1 VDGESPT
8 DDTELAWQSVMVD
21 VSGMS
26 LIDLPGLAPAD
37 GDESVLAHCLRR
49 LADDLS
55 RPGEPIAGF
64 NSAF

>member
-1 VDGESPT
+1 MDGDLPT
-8 DDTELAWQSVMVD
+8 GDAEPTWQSVMVD

-26 LIDLPGLAPAD
+26 LTELDQQD
-37 GDESVLAHCLRR
+37 DSVLAHCLRR
-49 LADDLS
+49 LADDLA

>member
-1 VDGESPT
+1 MDGEPPAA
-8 DDTELAWQSVMVD
+8 DPEPALQSVMVD

-26 LIDLPGLAPAD
+26 LTALVDDA
-37 GDESVLAHCLRR
+37 DESVLAHCLRR